1 MKLGNAFNLYLKY
14 PEEFDYFCCERED
27 DDEVDLSWLKKNDQD
42 EFKRD
47 CEKAH
52 KEAEEDFM
60 QLADEM
66 TKLMGDRFTK
76 LRFGT
81 KKGISRNLWE
91 WRMHFRP
98 AGTKKPYHSQV
109 GVWLAT
115 TDDGKA
121 KACPWIWVRGGRSR
135 EEQLRTLLGLS
146 KHPENSE
153 FSSEPGSIPLAEITV
168 APKNG
173 LDSGDFINK
182 IMEPLLKIPKNK
194 WQKIWELSQGNGA

>member
-27 DDEVDLSWLKKNDQD
+27 DDEVDLSWLKKNDRD
-42 EFKRD
+42 KFKRD
-47 CEKAH
+47 CDKAH
-52 KEAEEDFM
+52 DEAEEDFK
-60 QLADEM
+60 QLADGM
-66 TKLMGDRFTK
+66 AKLMRDRFAK
-76 LRFGT
+76 LHFG
-81 KKGISRNLWE
+81 KIFIGQWE
-91 WRMHFRP
+91 WRMYFHP

-121 KACPWIWVRGGRSR
+121 KACPWIWVSGGRAG

-153 FSSEPGSIPLAEITV
+153 FSFEPGSIPLAEITL

-182 IMEPLLKIPKNK
+182 IMEPLLKISENK
-194 WQKIWELSQGNGA
+194 WRKIWELSQGNGA